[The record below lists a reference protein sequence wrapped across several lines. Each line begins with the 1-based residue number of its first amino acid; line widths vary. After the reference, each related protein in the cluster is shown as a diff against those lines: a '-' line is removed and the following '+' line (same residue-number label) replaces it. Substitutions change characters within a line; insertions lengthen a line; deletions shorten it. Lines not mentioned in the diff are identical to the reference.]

1 MTDAKTSLFKK
12 LLHWIGAG
20 LCFFLRILRR
30 DRAGAQTG
38 MAGDMTV
45 GRDPAEAILQGQG
58 VQRVNAQE
66 TVMVDN
72 GKTDKDM
79 TANQS
84 PAAEAPVTEAASKEV
99 EEVSSPKVGGAE
111 SEAEGGQARQ
121 GPAEEAKVEEAE
133 VETAGQ
139 DEAPAPVKFRSEE
152 RRVGRE

>member
-1 MTDAKTSLFKK
+1 VLALVNHPARTEYYDLSLPDALP
-12 LLHWIGAG
+12 I
-20 LCFFLRILRR
+20 C
-30 DRAGAQTG
+30 
-38 MAGDMTV
+38 
-45 GRDPAEAILQGQG
+45 

-111 SEAEGGQARQ
+111 SEAEG
-121 GPAEEAKVEEAE
+121 
-133 VETAGQ
+133 
-139 DEAPAPVKFRSEE
+139 RSEE
-152 RRVGRE
+152 HTSELQSRENLVCRLLLEKKK